1 MKILPQKYCL
11 ATHSAAFLMLV
22 WFYLLLLHNCHPPI
36 YLTFC
41 TVLHSA
47 TCDSAKGESRVIIQ
61 YAIHCRSQAC
71 KGSREAPTHNSMS
84 NAANESDFKYT
95 NRNPWRWIR
104 QNEIL
109 WFISVKLK
117 DCFLPTPHKWVKR
130 GSRGEEPQNKKQVT
144 IYSGK

>member
-71 KGSREAPTHNSMS
+71 KGSRGTYPQFHEQCS
-84 NAANESDFKYT
+84 K
-95 NRNPWRWIR
+95 WIR
-104 QNEIL
+104 QTLNTQTEIL
-109 WFISVKLK
+109 EDELGKMKYFDSYQWNWKIVFY
-117 DCFLPTPHKWVKR
+117 PHLTNGW
-130 GSRGEEPQNKKQVT
+130 RGEAGGKSRRIKNK
-144 IYSGK
+144 